1 MERKRLNR
9 GESLAVLALLLLF
22 LGCRGPRQTREA
34 VVPEPAPTPGRMG
47 AGPWLLQ
54 LHQSNLWV
62 RTPSGDAGYALTQS
76 GRVVSQ
82 MLGGHE
88 LGWTSVAISPDG
100 RQVAYVET
108 AENPD
113 ANTPGGWSLLWVVN
127 ADGTGRRLL
136 VDLRERTPLEG
147 NVRAGPILWSSDGS
161 RVAYVLYSYEKK
173 PRVRTHYPLAIVDAV
188 ELATGRRETLFQWP
202 ERGSLFEPRGWS
214 VKRGEFYFTFERVP
228 PSPPEFTPWGVGE
241 FVTLR
246 LGSGESSRSPPA
258 RGSLSP
264 DGQQLLLLPSM
275 LRWGDKVGPSLWDG
289 QALEVPRNFESF
301 LVQRVA
307 WMHGQPVAYL
317 TTYRGA
323 ECIAR
328 TPPSELYRL
337 EVGGSSPRLEQHT
350 KYPWLLVLEFSP
362 DDAYVLMAVVA
373 RHPQSRDGCA
383 LHSFESL
390 LVAERSRFE
399 ASTSLEELIAA
410 SVRVDDPVS
419 RLGRP
424 LQGFIGWLR

>member
-9 GESLAVLALLLLF
+9 GESMAVLALLLLF

-47 AGPWLLQ
+47 TGPWLLQ

-62 RTPSGDAGYALTQS
+62 RTPSGDAGYALTRS
-76 GRVVSQ
+76 GRVVSE
-82 MLGGHE
+82 MLGRHE

-100 RQVAYVET
+100 HQVAYVET
-108 AENPD
+108 AENPG
-113 ANTPGGWSLLWVVN
+113 ANTIGGWSLLWVVN
-127 ADGTGRRLL
+127 ADGSGRRLL
-136 VDLRERTPLEG
+136 VDLREHLPPEG
-147 NVRAGPILWSSDGS
+147 VIRAGPILWSSDGS

-173 PRVRTHYPLAIVDAV
+173 PRSRTRLPLAIVDAV

-202 ERGSLFEPRGWS
+202 ERGSSFEPRGWS
-214 VKRGEFYFTFERVP
+214 VERGEFYFTFERET
-228 PSPPEFTPWGVGE
+228 PSPPEFTPWGVGD
-241 FVTLR
+241 FITLR
-246 LGSGESSRSPPA
+246 LGSGESTRALPA
-258 RGSLSP
+258 QGSLSP
-264 DGQQLLLLPSM
+264 DGQHLLLLPSM
-275 LRWGDKVGPSLWDG
+275 LRWGDKLGPPLWDG
-289 QALEVPRNFESF
+289 QELVVPQDFSSF

-307 WMHGQPVAYL
+307 WMHGQPVAYI

-323 ECIAR
+323 ECIFR
-328 TPPSELYRL
+328 TPPPVLYRL
-337 EVGGSSPRLEQHT
+337 EVGGSSPRVERRT
-350 KYPWLLVLEFSP
+350 EYPWLLVLELSP

-373 RHPQSRDGCA
+373 RHPQDRGGCE
-383 LHSFESL
+383 LHAFESL

-410 SVRVDDPVS
+410 SVRVDDPAS
-419 RLGRP
+419 QLGRP